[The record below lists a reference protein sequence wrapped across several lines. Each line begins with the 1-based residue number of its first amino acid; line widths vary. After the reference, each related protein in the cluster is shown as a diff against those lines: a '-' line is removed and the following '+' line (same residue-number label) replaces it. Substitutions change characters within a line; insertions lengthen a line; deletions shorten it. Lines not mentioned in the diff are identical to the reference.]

1 MKKNGF
7 LTYENGLLLILGL
20 TFGIVFVDRN
30 ALTNLMPFVAADLK
44 LNNTQIGLL
53 GAALSLTWAAS
64 GYIVGMISDRTGKR
78 KPFLIISVLIFSVCS
93 FVSGLSSSFL
103 IL

>member
-30 ALTNLMPFVAADLK
+30 ALTNLMPFVVAELK
-44 LNNTQIGLL
+44 LTNT
-53 GAALSLTWAAS
+53 
-64 GYIVGMISDRTGKR
+64 
-78 KPFLIISVLIFSVCS
+78 
-93 FVSGLSSSFL
+93 
-103 IL
+103 

>member
-30 ALTNLMPFVAADLK
+30 ALTNLMPFVVAELK
-44 LNNTQIGLL
+44 LNNTEAGLL
-53 GAALSLTWAAS
+53 GAALSLTWSLS
-64 GYIVGMISDRTGKR
+64 GYILGVLSDRAG
-78 KPFLIISVLIFSVCS
+78 
-93 FVSGLSSSFL
+93 
-103 IL
+103 